1 MFLHFHSKSVNF
13 RPVAADLRID
23 EITRRRPW
31 ERRGKCLDHRF
42 LEYDDGFLGLVLRDL
57 GQQLVVNLRD
67 QYARHPLVNRDDGP
81 HRAVGACA
89 LNGGVAGERVPDA
102 GGLPGGFDDASSAD
116 DDAAF
121 ALTVVRVLPHPLS
134 EDAVLGEE
142 PVAYGGGLIL
152 GQLNAVVGPS
162 RGDQARGAA
171 AEDEA
176 EVGGFGGGTLLLG
189 YVLDGDAGD
198 GCGRQLVHI

>member
-1 MFLHFHSKSVNF
+1 MGF
-13 RPVAADLRID
+13 RPVATDLRID
-23 EITRRRPW
+23 EIARRRPW

-67 QYARHPLVNRDDGP
+67 QYARHPVVNRDDGP

-89 LNGGVAGERVPDA
+89 LNGSVACERVPDA
-102 GGLPGGFDDASSAD
+102 AGLPGGFDDASSAD
-116 DDAAF
+116 DAAF
-121 ALTVVRVLPHPLS
+121 AQTVVRVLPHPLS

-176 EVGGFGGGTLLLG
+176 EVGGLGGGTLLLG
-189 YVLDGDAGD
+189 YGLDGDAGD
-198 GCGRQLVHI
+198 GGGRDSVHIQDLFVSAS